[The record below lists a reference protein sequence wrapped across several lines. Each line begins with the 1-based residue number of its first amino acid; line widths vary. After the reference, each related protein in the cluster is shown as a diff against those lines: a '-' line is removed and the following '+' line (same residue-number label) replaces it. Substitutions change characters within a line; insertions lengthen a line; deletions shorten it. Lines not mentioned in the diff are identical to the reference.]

1 VFRWLLTF
9 VVGLA
14 STGALATAGE
24 LVDPT
29 RPADVMP
36 LMIGDVNGSGG
47 TFELN
52 SVLISPE
59 RRIAIVNGIRVKRG
73 DQIDGAEVVEINP
86 GVVRLKAEGETFEVR
101 MTASVKTVVSGGG
114 NPDP

>member
-1 VFRWLLTF
+1 VLTF
-9 VVGLA
+9 VVSLA
-14 STGALATAGE
+14 STGALATAEE

-36 LMIGDVNGSGG
+36 LMIGGASGSGG

-59 RRIAIVNGIRVKRG
+59 RRIAIVNGIRVKQG
-73 DQIDGAEVVEINP
+73 DQIDGAEVLEINP
-86 GVVRLKAEGETFEVR
+86 GGVRLKAEGETFEVR
-101 MTASVKTVVSGGG
+101 MTASVKTVVSGGR
-114 NPDP
+114 NPEP